1 MLRPNSILYHCNDST
16 RCQKFL
22 QDHTYVIESQE
33 DGIWLGSGMYFWD
46 NATNANYW
54 LKQKSSKQPEEKFE
68 IVIAHVYMDHMLDLT
83 DIDICKNIETLWK
96 TYKQKSGLDTPD
108 NETLGYKLNTLYDYF
123 PSFKEMYHVIKIIQY
138 III

>member
-54 LKQKSSKQPEEKFE
+54 LKQKSRKQPEEKFE
-68 IVIAHVYMDHMLDLT
+68 IVIAHVYMDQLKVNAPSL
-83 DIDICKNIETLWK
+83 L
-96 TYKQKSGLDTPD
+96 
-108 NETLGYKLNTLYDYF
+108 LGYMRPLISNITN
-123 PSFKEMYHVIKIIQY
+123 SSQY
-138 III
+138 PTFNIPFLDMQENEAIFEEE

>member
-46 NATNANYW
+46 NATNANHW
-54 LKQKSSKQPEEKFE
+54 LKQKSRKQPEEKFE
-68 IVIAHVYMDHMLDLT
+68 IVIAHVYMDQLKVNAPSL
-83 DIDICKNIETLWK
+83 L
-96 TYKQKSGLDTPD
+96 
-108 NETLGYKLNTLYDYF
+108 LGYMRPLISNITN
-123 PSFKEMYHVIKIIQY
+123 SSQY
-138 III
+138 PTFNIPFLDMQENEAIFEEE

>member
-1 MLRPNSILYHCNDST
+1 MLRPNSIFYHCNDST

-54 LKQKSSKQPEEKFE
+54 LKQKSRKQPEEKFE
-68 IVIAHVYMDHMLDLT
+68 IVIAHVYMDQLKVNAPSL
-83 DIDICKNIETLWK
+83 L
-96 TYKQKSGLDTPD
+96 
-108 NETLGYKLNTLYDYF
+108 LGYMRPLISNITN
-123 PSFKEMYHVIKIIQY
+123 SSQY
-138 III
+138 PTFNIPFLDMQENEAIFEEE

>member
-22 QDHTYVIESQE
+22 QDHTCVIESQE

-54 LKQKSSKQPEEKFE
+54 LKQKSRKQPEEKFE
-68 IVIAHVYMDHMLDLT
+68 IVIAHVYMDQLKVNAPSL
-83 DIDICKNIETLWK
+83 L
-96 TYKQKSGLDTPD
+96 
-108 NETLGYKLNTLYDYF
+108 LGYMRPLISNITN
-123 PSFKEMYHVIKIIQY
+123 SSQY
-138 III
+138 PTFNIPFLDMQENEAIFEEE